1 MQAFTSSDIL
11 DLWDR
16 GAGLHP
22 LDRSLLA
29 LSSIHATAA
38 EDCADWALGRRNR
51 TLFELHASCFGSRLK
66 GWSSCPQCSEKIEFD
81 VDSALLLSASELN
94 CPKES
99 VMIRGEHFRL
109 PTSRDV
115 AAALSADLD
124 TSAIRLLQHCRISNG
139 LGDEWSEDEVRD
151 AGEKLSAADPLAE
164 TQLALDCPSC
174 GHQRN
179 DVLDIGCFVWAEI
192 ESRARRL
199 LWEVHTLAA
208 AYGWSEG
215 ETLALSSSRR
225 ANYIRLVQA

>member
-11 DLWDR
+11 ELWDR

-29 LSSIHATAA
+29 LSSTLAAVA
-38 EDCADWALGRRNR
+38 EDCADWPLGRRNR

-66 GWSSCPQCSEKIEFD
+66 GWSSCPQCAEKIEFD
-81 VDSALLLSASELN
+81 VDNGLLMTASELN
-94 CPKES
+94 CS
-99 VMIRGEHFRL
+99 RTSIMIRGEHFRL

-115 AAALSADLD
+115 AAVLYADPD
-124 TSAIRLLQHCRISNG
+124 TAAIRLLEHCRISDG
-139 LGDEWSEDEVRD
+139 SGGEWNEDDVHD
-151 AGEKLSAADPLAE
+151 AGEILSAADPLAE
-164 TQLALDCPSC
+164 TKLALDCPSC
-174 GHQRN
+174 GQQWN
-179 DVLDIGCFVWAEI
+179 DVLDIGSFVWAEI

-215 ETLALSSSRR
+215 EILALSSPRR
-225 ANYIRLVQA
+225 ASYIRMVQA